1 MKQQFR
7 YQTSVKS
14 CRVATE
20 FAAYFKLMLKNSL
33 PFSSHF
39 LFLLFSLPQLFVSFV
54 RSYLSFSIFILSFV
68 RISFTVSSLC
78 GAYITYLKNAKC
90 IKKILFLRPGKKI
103 PLKKPKCR
111 WYFTAKLILKL

>member
-20 FAAYFKLMLKNSL
+20 FAAYFKLVLKNSL
-33 PFSSHF
+33 QFSRHF
-39 LFLLFSLPQLFVSFV
+39 LFLLYSLPRLFVSFL
-54 RSYLSFSIFILSFV
+54 RSYLSFSFLSFLSLEFLSLSPHFWGHILLTERIQKYV
-68 RISFTVSSLC
+68 RI
-78 GAYITYLKNAKC
+78 
-90 IKKILFLRPGKKI
+90 FLVRPGKKI

-111 WYFTAKLILKL
+111 WYITAKLILKS